1 MSGTSITSEVDFE
14 VNGKQSGFLRLPHS
28 VHRSAYGWVPI
39 PITKIKNGD
48 GPTLLVIAGNHG
60 DEYEGQIAISQLA
73 RELEAADIRG
83 RLILLPM
90 VNAPAAQAGLRTS
103 PIDDGNL
110 NRLFP
115 GNASGGPTEMIAD
128 YIEDVL
134 MPLADYSVDLHSGGS
149 SLFYPPTLLRGPG
162 HSAAETQA
170 LISLQNAF
178 DLPYAWVFTSGG
190 GRSSTARTAMGAANR
205 KGVISVMAELGGG
218 GEVTPDI
225 LKRTERGLHRIL
237 HSLGMLPDYVPD
249 QAQGTR
255 ELNAKGS
262 VYAYA
267 AGLFEPLK
275 SIGDDVA
282 SGELVGLIHHPDTP
296 EAEPDRIT
304 SPYQGI
310 ALCRRAMAQVV
321 RGDAVYQIASDA
333 EPPTDQE

>member
-39 PITKIKNGD
+39 PITTIKNGD
-48 GPTLLVIAGNHG
+48 GPTLLVMAGNHG

-115 GNASGGPTEMIAD
+115 GDASGTPTEMIAD

-205 KGVISVMAELGGG
+205 KGVINVMAELGGG

-225 LKRTERGLHRIL
+225 LKSTERGLRRIL
-237 HSLGMLPDYVPD
+237 NTLGMLPDYVPD

>member
-1 MSGTSITSEVDFE
+1 
-14 VNGKQSGFLRLPHS
+14 
-28 VHRSAYGWVPI
+28 
-39 PITKIKNGD
+39 
-48 GPTLLVIAGNHG
+48 
-60 DEYEGQIAISQLA
+60 
-73 RELEAADIRG
+73 
-83 RLILLPM
+83 M
-90 VNAPAAQAGLRTS
+90 VNAPAGEAGSRTS
-103 PIDDGNL
+103 PIDNGNL

-115 GNASGGPTEMIAD
+115 GNASGCPTEMIAH
-128 YIEDVL
+128 YIEEVV

-149 SLFYPPTLLRGPG
+149 SLFYPPTLLRGQG
-162 HSAAETQA
+162 HSAEETEA
-170 LISLQNAF
+170 LISLQEAF

-190 GRSSTARTAMGAANR
+190 GRNSTARTAMGAANR
-205 KGVISVMAELGGG
+205 KGVINVMAELGGG

-225 LKRTERGLHRIL
+225 LKRTERGLRRIM

-262 VYAYA
+262 VYACA

-275 SIGDDVA
+275 SIGEDVA
-282 SGELVGLIHHPDTP
+282 EGELVGLIHHPDTP

-304 SPYQGI
+304 SPYAGI

-333 EPPTDQE
+333 EPHRDQE

>member
-14 VNGKQSGFLRLPHS
+14 ANGKQSGFLRLPHS
-28 VHRSAYGWVPI
+28 VHRSAYGWI
-39 PITKIKNGD
+39 PISITSIKNGE
-48 GPTLLVIAGNHG
+48 GPTLVIMAGNHG
-60 DEYEGQIAISQLA
+60 DEYEGQIAISNLA
-73 RELEAADIRG
+73 LTLKPGDILG

-90 VNAPAAQAGLRTS
+90 VNAPAGEAGSRTS
-103 PIDDGNL
+103 PIDNGNL

-134 MPLADYSVDLHSGGS
+134 MPLAAYSVDLHSGGS

-205 KGVISVMAELGGG
+205 KGVINVMAELGGG

-237 HSLGMLPDYVPD
+237 HSLGMLPHYVPD